1 VADPSSPEP
10 PRLVADLR
18 MKLGAFRLELDLDV
32 PARGVTAIFGP
43 SGCGKTTVLRAIAG
57 LERASGSLRVA
68 GETWQDDARGVFVPT
83 HERGVGYVFQDAA
96 LFAHLTVREN
106 LDYGLRRREK
116 RGRSPAPPAA
126 LFGLQHVVDLLG
138 VGTLLDRSPLRLSG
152 GERQR
157 VALARALVAGPRLL
171 LMDEPLAS
179 LDPARKAEVLPY
191 LERLRDEVAIPAVFV
206 SHSLDEVAR
215 LASHVVL
222 MEAGRVVAS
231 RPAAETP
238 PAHSARH
245 AENP

>member
-1 VADPSSPEP
+1 MADPSSPEP
-10 PRLVADLR
+10 SRLVAALR
-18 MKLGAFRLELDLDV
+18 TTLGAFRLDVDLDV

-106 LDYGLRRREK
+106 LEYGLRRRER
-116 RGRSPAPPAA
+116 RGKGSLAPPAA
-126 LFGLQHVVDLLG
+126 LLGLQHVVALLG
-138 VGTLLDRSPLRLSG
+138 VEALLDRSPSRLSG

-179 LDPARKAEVLPY
+179 LDAARKAEVLPY
-191 LERLRDEVAIPAVFV
+191 LERLRDEVAIPALFV
-206 SHSLDEVAR
+206 SHALDEVAR

-231 RPAAETP
+231 GPAAEILSRRVTT
-238 PAHSARH
+238 
-245 AENP
+245 